1 MIGGVLQTWGQNQN
15 YTCGAESEAAR
26 RYPDKINLP
35 LDDPVIH
42 TSFSKYH
49 GLCLTDSGKVFS
61 WGLNQKGR
69 LGYEGPSVEL
79 QPKRINF
86 GTDNLCQRML
96 EVNYISCA
104 INHSIYIGK
113 CGRAFISGRVS
124 NIASSSCKS
133 QPSFCI
139 NTDYTLWRGTPIRI
153 PLELLFIC

>member
-1 MIGGVLQTWGQNQN
+1 MRRLNPFVGGVLQTWGQNQN

-96 EVNYISCA
+96 EVNYISSA

-113 CGRAFISGRVS
+113 CGRAFISGGVLNIFSPTNFKSVATPS
-124 NIASSSCKS
+124 NTNIGCTPSC
-133 QPSFCI
+133 
-139 NTDYTLWRGTPIRI
+139 NN
-153 PLELLFIC
+153 LLTR

>member
-96 EVNYISCA
+96 EVNYISCV

-124 NIASSSCKS
+124 NIFSRLFSRLFQSTFKHKCVSFDLESFVRCK
-133 QPSFCI
+133 
-139 NTDYTLWRGTPIRI
+139 
-153 PLELLFIC
+153 

>member
-1 MIGGVLQTWGQNQN
+1 MNLLKGGVLQTWGQNQN

-96 EVNYISCA
+96 EVSYISCA
-104 INHSIYIGK
+104 LNHSIYIGK
-113 CGRAFISGRVS
+113 CGRAFISGVFSKVGKISIPRI
-124 NIASSSCKS
+124 NIFRPKA
-133 QPSFCI
+133 
-139 NTDYTLWRGTPIRI
+139 
-153 PLELLFIC
+153 